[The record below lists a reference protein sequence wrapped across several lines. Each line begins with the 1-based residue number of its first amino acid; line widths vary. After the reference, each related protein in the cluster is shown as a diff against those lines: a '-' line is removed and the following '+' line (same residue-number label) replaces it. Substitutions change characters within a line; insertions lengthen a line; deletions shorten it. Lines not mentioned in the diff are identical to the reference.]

1 MLRHLRDLDSEAEGL
16 VDGSDEEGEEGAL
29 LTLGLLEG
37 GEEGCVE
44 TLDDPD
50 GEVEGPEEG

>member
-1 MLRHLRDLDSEAEGL
+1 MLRQLRDLDHDAEGP
-16 VDGSDEEGEEGAL
+16 VDGFDEEGGEGAL